1 MAIRTSRADHAPA
14 AAADSALTA
23 GRPSSYLTVMNA
35 LGVVPC
41 VKHVPRNDVTRSPVP
56 LATRG
61 GLAGL
66 RPWCGTSVEWCLFG
80 PVVASLLQTERAR
93 FSTTLLMSR
102 VELRLCSPGVV
113 RLSSR
118 RFLEQDRRVRLRL
131 GGVVAQSVSLA
142 AGMLSRLGGESP
154 RPLRSNRPWAW
165 AAVSSMSSRVQLK

>member
-131 GGVVAQSVSLA
+131 GGVRGAERFTGGRDVVAV
-142 AGMLSRLGGESP
+142 G
-154 RPLRSNRPWAW
+154 W
-165 AAVSSMSSRVQLK
+165 